1 MNEYKITYSGESEGY
16 RLVVD
21 STEAAAKKYF
31 REQAKELDLG
41 RITIDD
47 VELVSDN
54 AMATKRNERE
64 TLETIRQ
71 MVADLG
77 EQSYLATA
85 FQGCFEDAEDNID
98 DDAAYSYKGRY
109 EHVREQLDEA
119 KKKIEEL
126 EGKLTQEIAEK
137 QQVRDEAQKTIKELE
152 EKLRESEKDW
162 EAAHAA
168 NHVLAEQKDA
178 EIAALQAK
186 ALSEDDLEDL
196 RQLLDDRATEADEKA
211 EAAALEIVERADT
224 PDHPDFRQAVLDHR
238 NYVKTAKYYR
248 EILGR
253 VVEAQAAYH
262 AGA

>member
-1 MNEYKITYSGESEGY
+1 MNEYKITYTGESEGY

-21 STEAAAKKYF
+21 RTEAAAKKYF

-64 TLETIRQ
+64 TLEVIRQ
-71 MVADLG
+71 LVADLG

-85 FQGCFEDAEDNID
+85 FEGCFEDAEQNIEYD
-98 DDAAYSYKGRY
+98 WGCSQKRLADAAAEKVT
-109 EHVREQLDEA
+109 ELEA
-119 KKKIEEL
+119 RVKEL

-137 QQVRDEAQKTIKELE
+137 QQARDDAQAVIKKLE
-152 EKLRESEKDW
+152 
-162 EAAHAA
+162 
-168 NHVLAEQKDA
+168 
-178 EIAALQAK
+178 AK
-186 ALSEDDLEDL
+186 ALSEDDLEDI

-211 EAAALEIVERADT
+211 EKAAAEIVRFAEAT
-224 PDHPDFRQAVLDHR
+224 GLPEFRQAVMDHR
-238 NYVKTAKYYR
+238 NYTKDAKYYR
-248 EILGR
+248 DILAR
-253 VVEAQAAYH
+253 VVEAQAANR

>member
-21 STEAAAKKYF
+21 RTEAAAKKYF

-71 MVADLG
+71 LVADLG

-85 FQGCFEDAEDNID
+85 FQGCFE
-98 DDAAYSYKGRY
+98 
-109 EHVREQLDEA
+109 
-119 KKKIEEL
+119 
-126 EGKLTQEIAEK
+126 IAEENIENDFADSLRGRLDGALSK
-137 QQVRDEAQKTIKELE
+137 IDKLEDQVKEMERKLKTAELNERDLRSAIEKAKADASKTIT
-152 EKLRESEKDW
+152 
-162 EAAHAA
+162 
-168 NHVLAEQKDA
+168 
-178 EIAALQAK
+178 ALQLRQ
-186 ALSEDDLEDL
+186 LSEDDLEDI

-211 EAAALEIVERADT
+211 EKAAAEIVRFAEAT
-224 PDHPDFRQAVLDHR
+224 GLPEFRQAVMDHR
-238 NYVKTAKYYR
+238 NYIKDAKYYR
-248 EILGR
+248 ELLGR
-253 VVEAQAAYH
+253 VVEAQATNH

>member
-1 MNEYKITYSGESEGY
+1 MNEYKITYTGESEGY

-21 STEAAAKKYF
+21 RTEAAAKKYF

-41 RITIDD
+41 RITIES
-47 VELVSDN
+47 VELVSDV

-64 TLETIRQ
+64 TLEIIRQ
-71 MVADLG
+71 LVADLG

-137 QQVRDEAQKTIKELE
+137 QQARDEAQAVIKKLE
-152 EKLRESEKDW
+152 
-162 EAAHAA
+162 
-168 NHVLAEQKDA
+168 
-178 EIAALQAK
+178 AK
-186 ALSEDDLEDL
+186 ALSEDDLEDI

-211 EAAALEIVERADT
+211 EKAAAEIVRFAEAT
-224 PDHPDFRQAVLDHR
+224 GLPEFRQAVTDHR
-238 NYVKTAKYYR
+238 NYIKDAKYYR
-248 EILGR
+248 ELLGR
-253 VVEAQAAYH
+253 VVEAQDANH

>member
-21 STEAAAKKYF
+21 RTEAAAKKYF

-41 RITIDD
+41 RISIDS

-64 TLETIRQ
+64 TLEIIRQ

-85 FQGCFEDAEDNID
+85 FEGCFEDAEDNID

-109 EHVREQLDEA
+109 EHIREQLDEA

-137 QQVRDEAQKTIKELE
+137 QQARDEAQAVIKKLE
-152 EKLRESEKDW
+152 D
-162 EAAHAA
+162 
-168 NHVLAEQKDA
+168 
-178 EIAALQAK
+178 K
-186 ALSEDDLEDL
+186 ALSEDDLEDI
-196 RQLLDDRATEADEKA
+196 RQLLDDRATVADEKA
-211 EAAALEIVERADT
+211 EAAAQEIVELADD
-224 PDHPDFRQAVLDHR
+224 PSAHDFQQAVLDHR
-238 NYVKTAKYYR
+238 NYIKTAKYYR

-253 VVEAQAAYH
+253 VVEAQATYH

>member
-21 STEAAAKKYF
+21 RTEAAAKKYF

-47 VELVSDN
+47 VELVSDH

-64 TLETIRQ
+64 TLEIIRQ
-71 MVADLG
+71 LVADLG

-137 QQVRDEAQKTIKELE
+137 QQARDEAQAVIKKLE
-152 EKLRESEKDW
+152 
-162 EAAHAA
+162 
-168 NHVLAEQKDA
+168 
-178 EIAALQAK
+178 AK
-186 ALSEDDLEDL
+186 ALSEDDLEDI

-211 EAAALEIVERADT
+211 EKAAAEIVRFAEAT
-224 PDHPDFRQAVLDHR
+224 GLPEFRQAVTDHR
-238 NYVKTAKYYR
+238 NYIKDAKYYR
-248 EILGR
+248 ELLGR
-253 VVEAQAAYH
+253 VVEAQAANH

>member
-1 MNEYKITYSGESEGY
+1 MNKYKITYTGESEGY

-21 STEAAAKKYF
+21 RTEAAAKKYF

-41 RITIDD
+41 RIAIES
-47 VELVSDN
+47 VELVSDV

-71 MVADLG
+71 LVADLG

-85 FQGCFEDAEDNID
+85 FQGCFEIASQNIEFDFADSLQGRLELAE
-98 DDAAYSYKGRY
+98 
-109 EHVREQLDEA
+109 
-119 KKKIEEL
+119 KKL
-126 EGKLTQEIAEK
+126 RDEIAEK
-137 QQVRDEAQKTIKELE
+137 QKVRDEAQKTIKELE
-152 EKLRESEKDW
+152 DKLAESQKDW

-168 NHVLAEQKDA
+168 NHVLAEEKDA
-178 EIAALQAK
+178 EIAALQARV
-186 ALSEDDLEDL
+186 LSDDDLEDI

-211 EAAALEIVERADT
+211 EAAAQEIVELAEDPNSR
-224 PDHPDFRQAVLDHR
+224 DFHQAVLDHR
-238 NYVKTAKYYR
+238 NYIKTAKYYR

-253 VVEAQAAYH
+253 VVEAKAAYH

>member
-21 STEAAAKKYF
+21 RTEAAAKKFF

-41 RITIDD
+41 RITIEG

-54 AMATKRNERE
+54 ALATKRNERD
-64 TLETIRQ
+64 TLEVIRQ

-77 EQSYLATA
+77 EDSYLATA
-85 FQGCFEDAEDNID
+85 FQGCFEIAEQNIEND
-98 DDAAYSYKGRY
+98 FGDSMKGRV
-109 EHVREQLDEA
+109 ESAEKKLAEAEKKIESLLDQLDES
-119 KKKIEEL
+119 
-126 EGKLTQEIAEK
+126 Q
-137 QQVRDEAQKTIKELE
+137 
-152 EKLRESEKDW
+152 KDW

-168 NHVLAEQKDA
+168 NHTLAEQKDA

-186 ALSEDDLEDL
+186 VLSEDDLEDIH
-196 RQLLDDRATEADEKA
+196 QLLDDRATVADEKA
-211 EAAALEIVERADT
+211 EAAAQEIVELADD
-224 PDHPDFRQAVLDHR
+224 PSAHDFQQAVLDHR
-238 NYVKTAKYYR
+238 NYIKTAKYYR

-253 VVEAQAAYH
+253 VVEAQATYH

>member
-21 STEAAAKKYF
+21 RTEAAAKKYF

-47 VELVSDN
+47 VELVSDV

-64 TLETIRQ
+64 TLEVIRQ
-71 MVADLG
+71 LVADLG

-137 QQVRDEAQKTIKELE
+137 QQARDEAQAVIKKLE
-152 EKLRESEKDW
+152 
-162 EAAHAA
+162 
-168 NHVLAEQKDA
+168 
-178 EIAALQAK
+178 AK
-186 ALSEDDLEDL
+186 ALSEDDLEDI

-211 EAAALEIVERADT
+211 EKSAAEIVRFAEAT
-224 PDHPDFRQAVLDHR
+224 GLPEFRQAVTDHR
-238 NYVKTAKYYR
+238 NYIKDAKYYR
-248 EILGR
+248 ELLGR
-253 VVEAQAAYH
+253 VVEAQAANH

>member
-21 STEAAAKKYF
+21 RTEAAAKKYF

-71 MVADLG
+71 LVADLG

-85 FQGCFEDAEDNID
+85 FQGCFE
-98 DDAAYSYKGRY
+98 
-109 EHVREQLDEA
+109 
-119 KKKIEEL
+119 
-126 EGKLTQEIAEK
+126 IAEENIENDFADSLRGRLDGALSK
-137 QQVRDEAQKTIKELE
+137 IDKLEDQVKEMERKLKTAELNERDLRSAIEKAKADASKTIT
-152 EKLRESEKDW
+152 
-162 EAAHAA
+162 
-168 NHVLAEQKDA
+168 
-178 EIAALQAK
+178 ALQLRQ
-186 ALSEDDLEDL
+186 LSEDDLEDI

-211 EAAALEIVERADT
+211 EKAAAEIVRFAEAT
-224 PDHPDFRQAVLDHR
+224 GLPEFRQAVTDHR
-238 NYVKTAKYYR
+238 NYIKDAKYYR
-248 EILGR
+248 ELLGR
-253 VVEAQAAYH
+253 VVEAQAANH

>member
-21 STEAAAKKYF
+21 RTEAAAKKYF

-47 VELVSDN
+47 VELVSDV

-71 MVADLG
+71 LVADLG

-85 FQGCFEDAEDNID
+85 FQGCFEIAEENIEND
-98 DDAAYSYKGRY
+98 FADSLRGR
-109 EHVREQLDEA
+109 LDGTLKKIDLLEA
-119 KKKIEEL
+119 KVKEL
-126 EGKLTQEIAEK
+126 EGQLAES
-137 QQVRDEAQKTIKELE
+137 Q
-152 EKLRESEKDW
+152 KDW

-168 NHVLAEQKDA
+168 NHALAEEKDA
-178 EIAALQAK
+178 EIAALQARV
-186 ALSEDDLEDL
+186 LSEDDLEDI

-211 EAAALEIVERADT
+211 EKAAAEIVRFAEAT
-224 PDHPDFRQAVLDHR
+224 GLLEFRQAVTDHR
-238 NYVKTAKYYR
+238 NYIKDAKYYR
-248 EILGR
+248 ELLGR
-253 VVEAQAAYH
+253 VVKAQAANH

>member
-21 STEAAAKKYF
+21 RTEAAAKKYF

-41 RITIDD
+41 RISIDS
-47 VELVSDN
+47 VELVSTD

-64 TLETIRQ
+64 TLEVIRQ
-71 MVADLG
+71 LVADLG

-137 QQVRDEAQKTIKELE
+137 QQARDEAQAVIKKLE
-152 EKLRESEKDW
+152 
-162 EAAHAA
+162 
-168 NHVLAEQKDA
+168 
-178 EIAALQAK
+178 AK
-186 ALSEDDLEDL
+186 ALSEDDLEDI

-211 EAAALEIVERADT
+211 EKAAAEIVRFAEAT
-224 PDHPDFRQAVLDHR
+224 GLPEFRQAVTDHR
-238 NYVKTAKYYR
+238 NYIKDAKYYR
-248 EILGR
+248 ELLGR
-253 VVEAQAAYH
+253 VVEAQAANH

>member
-21 STEAAAKKYF
+21 HTEAAAKKFF

-41 RITIDD
+41 HITIEG

-54 AMATKRNERE
+54 ALATKRNERD
-64 TLETIRQ
+64 TLEVIRQ
-71 MVADLG
+71 LVADLG
-77 EQSYLATA
+77 EDSYLATA

-137 QQVRDEAQKTIKELE
+137 QQARDEAQAVIKKLE
-152 EKLRESEKDW
+152 
-162 EAAHAA
+162 
-168 NHVLAEQKDA
+168 
-178 EIAALQAK
+178 AK
-186 ALSEDDLEDL
+186 ALSEDDLEDI

-211 EAAALEIVERADT
+211 EKAAAEIVRFAEAT
-224 PDHPDFRQAVLDHR
+224 GLPEFRQAVTDHR
-238 NYVKTAKYYR
+238 NYIKDAKYYR
-248 EILGR
+248 ELLGR
-253 VVEAQAAYH
+253 VVEAQDANH

>member
-21 STEAAAKKYF
+21 RTEAAAKKYF

-71 MVADLG
+71 LVADLG

-85 FQGCFEDAEDNID
+85 FQGCFEIAEENIEND
-98 DDAAYSYKGRY
+98 FADSLRGR
-109 EHVREQLDEA
+109 LDGAMSKIDKLEA
-119 KKKIEEL
+119 QIEEL
-126 EGKLTQEIAEK
+126 KDQLS
-137 QQVRDEAQKTIKELE
+137 
-152 EKLRESEKDW
+152 ESQKDW

-168 NHVLAEQKDA
+168 NHVLAEEKDA
-178 EIAALQAK
+178 EIASLRAMV
-186 ALSEDDLEDL
+186 LSEDDLEDI

-211 EAAALEIVERADT
+211 EKAAQEIVELA
-224 PDHPDFRQAVLDHR
+224 DHPEDADFRQAVMDHR
-238 NYVKTAKYYR
+238 NYIKDAKYYR
-248 EILGR
+248 ELLGR
-253 VVEAQAAYH
+253 VVEVQAANH

>member
-1 MNEYKITYSGESEGY
+1 MNEYKITYTGESEGY

-21 STEAAAKKYF
+21 RTEAAAKKYF

-41 RITIDD
+41 RIAIES
-47 VELVSDN
+47 VELVSDV

-71 MVADLG
+71 LVADLG

-137 QQVRDEAQKTIKELE
+137 QQARDEAQAVIKKLE
-152 EKLRESEKDW
+152 
-162 EAAHAA
+162 
-168 NHVLAEQKDA
+168 
-178 EIAALQAK
+178 AK
-186 ALSEDDLEDL
+186 VLSEDDLEDI

-211 EAAALEIVERADT
+211 EKAAAEIVRFAEAT
-224 PDHPDFRQAVLDHR
+224 GLPEFRQAVTDHR
-238 NYVKTAKYYR
+238 NYIKDAKYYR
-248 EILGR
+248 ELLGR
-253 VVEAQAAYH
+253 VVEAQAANH